1 MQVIGITGQTGA
13 GKSTV
18 CETLVRRG
26 WAHIDADRVAKSL
39 YIPHSPLLQK
49 LQAAFGSQILTT
61 SGEVDRAA
69 LAKAAFASPE
79 ATETLN
85 KIVHP
90 AVTEAVRETL
100 SDLVRAGVPAA
111 LLDAIALFES
121 GEDALCSRTVA
132 VVAPES
138 TRLARIME
146 RDGLTEEDALRRIRA
161 QHDESWFC
169 ARCDAVIRNYPP
181 YTLDQE
187 IGRVFPE

>member
-18 CETLVRRG
+18 CETLVLRG

-39 YIPHSPLLQK
+39 YIPRSPLLEN

-61 SGEVDRAA
+61 TGEIDRPA

-79 ATETLN
+79 ATKTLN
-85 KIVHP
+85 QIVHP
-90 AVTEAVRETL
+90 AVTEAVRERL
-100 SDLVRAGVPAA
+100 SDLERASVPVA

-121 GEDALCSRTVA
+121 GEDALCARTVA

-138 TRLARIME
+138 VRLARILE

-161 QHDESWFC
+161 QHDEAWFC
-169 ARCDAVIRNYPP
+169 ARCDDVIRNYPP
-181 YTLDQE
+181 YTLAEE
-187 IGRVFPE
+187 IGRVFPQ